1 MSQQRRRRRRRRR
14 GGGSSEPKSNQ
25 AGTQQQQQP
34 KDQGQ
39 PAEATK
45 QSSGRRRR
53 RRGRPRG
60 EAREAASPRSSEDL
74 VRALPKER
82 PKTLTAPPDGQSLDA
97 LIGELQS
104 KYGVPQYP
112 QEYRITLKV
121 AEDRDARPD
130 TAEEAEREPESPTPR
145 TEGIKREKAPA
156 APLLMRGEAEG
167 SSSTRRRRR
176 GRRRKRRSGGS
187 PS

>member
-1 MSQQRRRRRRRRR
+1 MSQQRRRRRRRRK
-14 GGGSSEPKSNQ
+14 GGGSAEPKQGQ
-25 AGTQQQQQP
+25 AGAQQKQQQQQQQAADP
-34 KDQGQ
+34 N
-39 PAEATK
+39 K
-45 QSSGRRRR
+45 QASGRRRR

-60 EAREAASPRSSEDL
+60 ESRQPSSPKSSEEL

-112 QEYRITLKV
+112 QEYRITIKV
-121 AEDRDARPD
+121 AEERESRSD
-130 TAEEAEREPESPTPR
+130 TSDETEREPEPTAQRPD
-145 TEGIKREKAPA
+145 GVKREKAPA
-156 APLLMRGEAEG
+156 APLLMRGEGEG
-167 SSSTRRRRR
+167 APGGRRRRR

-187 PS
+187 QS